1 VNPSTI
7 DSTTSK
13 KPFVFN
19 KRRSRAFLSN
29 YEKVT
34 NTPYT
39 SSSSTVAAPAPGSA
53 APVKTT
59 NITTSSSLVDN
70 TDDLIDDPT
79 IEWTEGYENLRTK
92 KQDNNN
98 NNNHDD
104 DDETNEEAD
113 YYLPENAK
121 ELNIEVLA
129 SLPTEMRKQI
139 IEELRRKERMKS
151 RSTYIPVADNPS
163 LYSQTQLSNFLKTSQ
178 LNRKFQKVQKALE
191 VEKAEGDLNIIEGR
205 TIASQG
211 DKRYRFLQLNEN
223 RNNWDE
229 GKDNHNTDIPME
241 EEDWQQKQEEEQD
254 GMGGGFLTSPLTGK
268 RKLAEDEELE
278 KRKKFLR
285 LLKGST
291 ATTAPPNSSGN
302 TDRREMVLSQ
312 PALEV
317 LDLEEDEDEE
327 ETQPLIFS
335 DELDK
340 RNEMK
345 EGNKESTKINDEN
358 EDDRND
364 TSFGGGFLLED
375 DETEVEEE
383 GEASVHHII
392 QDEKN
397 HLLSLTAS
405 KPYQEY
411 SPMKPEESVKEEDKH
426 FYDNLHDN
434 DDEEEDQNGFDDV
447 EWETEEVQVVEDEQ
461 TDRSSPVDLTES
473 YEDNDDNDPVIQE
486 ILSSS
491 LKPVKSV
498 HFTDLTHSDPSIT
511 GDFMLDYSM
520 TSAQNNNNH
529 NSNDNNNSTL
539 NRAIATASSMADWA
553 GRVVR
558 KVLKEHIVKEKEG
571 QGPGSGQKPII
582 DLTSNINAHSNST
595 IDTNSI
601 EYILKKSPSEKKSP
615 READHSVISDLPPF
629 VVHSAK
635 SGGEVWN
642 KITERLPSEDE
653 MNDEDEKISMTSPQK
668 NGTMAFD
675 LLQAN
680 NEQTYSHQT
689 TEEYHQLRENNN
701 NYILEN
707 DNDNM
712 SEGEME
718 ELKKTIVNSNRDTE
732 KITEEMKEQ
741 VMELIKAFDLP
752 YIIAPYEAEAQCC
765 ILEQL
770 GLVDGI
776 ITEDSDA
783 FLFGG
788 SAIYKNIFSD
798 KKYVEVY
805 LSNDAEKELG
815 LKREDFI
822 VLAYFLGSDYTEG
835 VHGIGIVNAMEII
848 QAFSSSGKKNKDD
861 DEDEDQDDDDD
872 SLEKIL
878 APLNKFKEWLNGYDF
893 TTEIVNEMKEKEKRR
908 KKRKQKTVNNNSNN
922 KEEDPVIEEI
932 KQEEEEE
939 EDLPEE
945 ELIQKKRKEH
955 LVVFVF
961 RNPS

>member
-1 VNPSTI
+1 
-7 DSTTSK
+7 
-13 KPFVFN
+13 
-19 KRRSRAFLSN
+19 
-29 YEKVT
+29 VT

-39 SSSSTVAAPAPGSA
+39 SSSSAVAATAPVSA
-53 APVKTT
+53 APVTT
-59 NITTSSSLVDN
+59 ATTSSSLVDN

-79 IEWTEGYENLRTK
+79 IEWTEGYENLKTK
-92 KQDNNN
+92 KHDNNN
-98 NNNHDD
+98 HED

-178 LNRKFQKVQKALE
+178 LNRKFQKVQNALE

-205 TIASQG
+205 RIASQG

-229 GKDNHNTDIPME
+229 GKNNHPSDIQMEEE
-241 EEDWQQKQEEEQD
+241 EEDWQQKEQEQD

-268 RKLAEDEELE
+268 RKLAEDQELE
-278 KRKKFLR
+278 QRKKFLR

-291 ATTAPPNSSGN
+291 TTDPLSSSSGN
-302 TDRREMVLSQ
+302 TDRREIVPSQ

-317 LDLEEDEDEE
+317 LDLEEDEDEQ
-327 ETQPLIFS
+327 ETEPLIIY

-340 RNEMK
+340 KK
-345 EGNKESTKINDEN
+345 ETAEGSKKTNKINDDE
-358 EDDRND
+358 EDDRNE
-364 TSFGGGFLLED
+364 TSFGGGFLMED
-375 DETEVEEE
+375 DETEGEGEGEEE
-383 GEASVHHII
+383 TAPVLHIS

-397 HLLSLTAS
+397 HHPSLSLTAS

-411 SPMKPEESVKEEDKH
+411 SPTKPEESVKEEDKH

-447 EWETEEVQVVEDEQ
+447 EWETEEVEVIQDEQ
-461 TDRSSPVDLTES
+461 ADRPSPVDLTES

-491 LKPVKSV
+491 LKPMKSV

-511 GDFMLDYSM
+511 GDIMLNYSL
-520 TSAQNNNNH
+520 TSDQNNH
-529 NSNDNNNSTL
+529 SSNDNSNSTL

-558 KVLKEHIVKEKEG
+558 KVLKEHIGKEKE
-571 QGPGSGQKPII
+571 GPGSGQKPII
-582 DLTSNINAHSNST
+582 DLTSNMIGNSNNN
-595 IDTNSI
+595 IDSNSI

-615 READHSVISDLPPF
+615 RAEDPSVSSDLPPF

-635 SGGEVWN
+635 SGGALWN

-653 MNDEDEKISMTSPQK
+653 MNDDDEKTAITSPQK
-668 NGTMAFD
+668 DGMAD
-675 LLQAN
+675 EHN
-680 NEQTYSHQT
+680 YSHQT
-689 TEEYHQLRENNN
+689 TEEHHNQLLENN

-707 DNDNM
+707 DNDHM

-848 QAFSSSGKKNKDD
+848 QAFSSSSKKNND
-861 DEDEDQDDDDD
+861 DENEDQDDV

-908 KKRKQKTVNNNSNN
+908 KKKMKKAVHSN
-922 KEEDPVIEEI
+922 KDEDAVIEEI
-932 KQEEEEE
+932 KEEEEEE

-955 LVVFVF
+955 LVIFVSKTVVLSIYFYFIDSSLGGF
-961 RNPS
+961 R